1 MTNAAKE
8 RDMII
13 GTEGNKDYLVIAE
26 QDGFILGLK
35 PLLLIGGDASQYGFR
50 LRMQQAETGK
60 PDIENKQATLDSM
73 QKAFSQIPWS
83 KRSSTR
89 FSTVLLSDCAY
100 GVEFIDKISDEA
112 LGGFGVLISEIEG
125 HLDEGIELLDL
136 LDTVTF
142 VKERYTSMLAEV
154 RTAYAEFT
162 AKSNKTKNSTHVAD
176 VLSFPTD
183 DIE

>member
-13 GTEGNKDYLVIAE
+13 GTEGGKDYLVIAE
-26 QDGFILGLK
+26 DNGFVLGLK
-35 PLLLIGGDASQYGFR
+35 PLILIGPDASQYGFR
-50 LRMQQAETGK
+50 LRMQQGTTDK
-60 PDIENKQATLDSM
+60 PDIENKQAVLEGM
-73 QKAFSQIPWS
+73 QETFNGVPWS

-100 GVEFIDKISDEA
+100 GVELLDKVKEEA
-112 LGGFGVLISEIEG
+112 LGGFGMLLSTVEG
-125 HLDEGIELLDL
+125 AIDPVDLLDL
-136 LDTVTF
+136 TDTVNFITE
-142 VKERYTSMLAEV
+142 KYTSMIAEV
-154 RTAYAEFT
+154 SEAYAQYQS
-162 AKSNKTKNSTHVAD
+162 KDNKATHQDHVAD